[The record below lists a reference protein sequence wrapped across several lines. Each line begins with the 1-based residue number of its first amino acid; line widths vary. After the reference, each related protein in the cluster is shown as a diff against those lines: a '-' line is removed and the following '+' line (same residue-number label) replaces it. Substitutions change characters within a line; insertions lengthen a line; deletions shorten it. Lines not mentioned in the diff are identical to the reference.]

1 MLGYGGGF
9 SDLASISQWYRC
21 FTEYLGEVPE
31 DVVERYGDIARRLQS
46 ACKYDSSNLAT
57 ATLSIA
63 FTRGLQRPLHVSL
76 SKLRTETLRIKTCL
90 INFIDGDQSKKKQSN
105 GPNFYVVA

>member
-1 MLGYGGGF
+1 L

-46 ACKYDSSNLAT
+46 ACKYDGSNLAT
-57 ATLSIA
+57 ASLSIA
-63 FTRGLQRPLHVSL
+63 FP
-76 SKLRTETLRIKTCL
+76 
-90 INFIDGDQSKKKQSN
+90 
-105 GPNFYVVA
+105 